1 MKILTP
7 KLPNLMKKFFYSVLF
22 AVTLAASFSACTDE
36 NVAPKTNEGG
46 TTGTTTD
53 PKG

>member
-1 MKILTP
+1 
-7 KLPNLMKKFFYSVLF
+7 MKKFLYSLLF
-22 AVTLAASFSACTDE
+22 ALTIAASFSACTDE

-46 TTGTTTD
+46 TTGTGSD

>member
-1 MKILTP
+1 
-7 KLPNLMKKFFYSVLF
+7 MKKFIYTLLF
-22 AVTLAASFSACTDE
+22 LVTLASSFSACTDE

-46 TTGTTTD
+46 TGSGSTD

>member
-1 MKILTP
+1 
-7 KLPNLMKKFFYSVLF
+7 MKKIVYTLLLVL
-22 AVTLAASFSACTDE
+22 TLATSFSACTDE

-46 TTGTTTD
+46 TGGSSAD